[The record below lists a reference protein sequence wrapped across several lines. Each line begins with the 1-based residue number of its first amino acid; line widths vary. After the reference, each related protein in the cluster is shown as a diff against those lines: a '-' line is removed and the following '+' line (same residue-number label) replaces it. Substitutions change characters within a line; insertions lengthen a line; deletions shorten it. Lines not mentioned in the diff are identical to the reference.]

1 MVARDPLQ
9 AAVGPWGIRLPEP
22 CEAHRVLVIDDD
34 NVILLSCRRILEKVG
49 YEVETFDNGP
59 QAIERLRNAPAQVLL
74 LDLKMPQMDG
84 TQVIEQVR
92 TFDPSVIIVVITG
105 YATVSAAVDAMK
117 AGAYDFLP
125 KPFTPEELRLTVDR
139 CYERWGLAAESEKLR
154 RQKDELQRKFATFV
168 SHQLKSPLGAVK
180 QYLDVLLRTA
190 CPPLPETALTW
201 ITRSQ
206 ERLQEMLAIIE
217 DWLTLARV
225 EREWLWDKKATADL
239 CTIARKTVSA
249 AQEEAQ
255 TAQLSVVTD
264 IAPDVVACVQC
275 DAGIL
280 GIVMANLLGNAIKYN
295 RPGGRVTVGVTREP
309 DTAILTVS
317 DTGIGIPGE
326 WLPQLFTEFLRVKTD
341 QTHNIP
347 GTGLGLAICKKI
359 VEGLG
364 GTIQVSSTMSVG
376 STFLVRL
383 PVVDERTRRGGAGK

>member
-1 MVARDPLQ
+1 MVTGDPMP
-9 AAVGPWGIRLPEP
+9 AAVGPSGARLPVP
-22 CEAHRVLVIDDD
+22 CETKRVLVIDDD
-34 NVILLSCRRILEKVG
+34 EVILLSCRRILEKVG
-49 YEVETFDNGP
+49 YEVETFDNGA
-59 QAIERLRNAPAQVLL
+59 QGIERLREAPAQVLL
-74 LDLKMPQMDG
+74 VDLKMPQMDG

-105 YATVSAAVDAMK
+105 YATVPAAVDAMK

-154 RQKDELQRKFATFV
+154 RQKEELQRKFVTFV

-180 QYLDVLLRTA
+180 QYLDVLLHTSRS
-190 CPPLPETALTW
+190 PLPETALTW

-206 ERLQEMLAIIE
+206 ERLEEMLAIIE
-217 DWLTLARV
+217 DWLTLARI
-225 EREWLWDKKATADL
+225 ERERLCDQEATADL
-239 CTIARKTVSA
+239 CAIARKTVDA
-249 AQEEAQ
+249 LQEEAKA
-255 TAQLSVVTD
+255 AQVSVAAE
-264 IAPDVVACVQC
+264 IAADAVAWVQGDVAV
-275 DAGIL
+275 L
-280 GIVMANLLGNAIKYN
+280 GIVATNLVENAIKYN

-309 DTAILTVS
+309 DAAILAVS
-317 DTGIGIPGE
+317 DTGIGIPEE

-341 QTHNIP
+341 ETHSIP

-364 GTIQVSSTMSVG
+364 GTIHVSSTPGVG

-383 PVVDERTRRGGAGK
+383 PGVEGRASNGGAEK